1 MDDASLPNSVAK
13 DIASV
18 LQVHFDIDGLDSPDL
33 VRLDTVIIWK
43 LDTWIP
49 ETKYERILLLA
60 SCILVRHIHIFKYD
74 IF

>member
-33 VRLDTVIIWK
+33 VRLDRYRDLRLNSI
-43 LDTWIP
+43 
-49 ETKYERILLLA
+49 RINIAELEIGL
-60 SCILVRHIHIFKYD
+60 
-74 IF
+74 

>member
-33 VRLDTVIIWK
+33 VRLDRYCKARDLRLNSI
-43 LDTWIP
+43 
-49 ETKYERILLLA
+49 RINIAELEIGL
-60 SCILVRHIHIFKYD
+60 
-74 IF
+74 